1 MTVPTTTML
10 VPHVNGV
17 QPLVVK
23 SHRNMKVKQSQ
34 LGVSP
39 AQPTSLKPQK
49 GSETPCVRLAH
60 VGRAAAS
67 AQRRLADSASSLV
80 NR

>member
-1 MTVPTTTML
+1 MTVPTTRML

-17 QPLVVK
+17 QPLVLK
-23 SHRNMKVKQSQ
+23 SHRNMKVTQSQ

-39 AQPTSLKPQK
+39 AQPMSLKPQK
-49 GSETPCVRLAH
+49 GSETPCVRLTH

-67 AQRRLADSASSLV
+67 AHMRLADSARSLD